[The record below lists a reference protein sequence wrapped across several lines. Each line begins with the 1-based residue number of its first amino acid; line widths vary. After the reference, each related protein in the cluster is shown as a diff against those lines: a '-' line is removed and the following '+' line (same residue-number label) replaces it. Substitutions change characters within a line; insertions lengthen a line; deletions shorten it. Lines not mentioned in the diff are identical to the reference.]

1 FMRGNVDSIYPNEPA
16 AKQRLASG
24 RFTQA
29 PFLSPALLFDSPAAV
44 DFVGAGDFDGDSHWD
59 VVIASHS
66 RNSLFLF
73 SGNGKGSFA
82 PAKET
87 KLPGMA
93 TAFVVGEI
101 NRSDGLADIVVG
113 INGPDGPAVLVFEGP
128 EGALRA
134 SPEKIRLAHSAS
146 ALALAPLTDS
156 YEIDLAIAA
165 GNELQLVR
173 GRDRKLSLDQ
183 QQQADVLPLETRS
196 RLFSKTIKAMSAGDF
211 SGSGNSDLAVL
222 FNDGELQLL
231 INPGTVTESKSSRT
245 THHITRWKSLP
256 SIKHWPGATSLTR
269 VHVSDQPGD
278 DLAIFDGQKKE
289 LEIWNIAENDNTSGI
304 QPSEDMRAKTLPQEQ
319 TGTPLAV
326 LPMRLNADGLSD
338 LAVVHNDKNIVTVLL
353 SQSNNSHVGLTPSS
367 SSSLSASSVGPWTS
381 TGNLSTARNRH
392 SATVLSN
399 GKVLIA
405 GGRNDGGLVATAEVY
420 DPATGIWS
428 NASSL
433 ATPRES
439 SPATRL
445 LNGKVLVVGGSANN
459 TRIAAAELY

>member
-1 FMRGNVDSIYPNEPA
+1 MPRHRFMPLALIALVAVSSLSFLVYAFIKTRMPHASPANSALPKLASLSQTSGIRTARNNLTVNLSDGHEVMSAFDGPPELRAALEHNQAHPLSLAAADFDEDGVPDLITGYEIQDQGAFSFMRGNVDSIYPNEPA

-29 PFLSPALLFDSPAAV
+29 PFLSPALLFDSPAPV

-319 TGTPLAV
+319 TGTPL
-326 LPMRLNADGLSD
+326 
-338 LAVVHNDKNIVTVLL
+338 
-353 SQSNNSHVGLTPSS
+353 
-367 SSSLSASSVGPWTS
+367 
-381 TGNLSTARNRH
+381 
-392 SATVLSN
+392 
-399 GKVLIA
+399 
-405 GGRNDGGLVATAEVY
+405 
-420 DPATGIWS
+420 
-428 NASSL
+428 
-433 ATPRES
+433 
-439 SPATRL
+439 
-445 LNGKVLVVGGSANN
+445 
-459 TRIAAAELY
+459 